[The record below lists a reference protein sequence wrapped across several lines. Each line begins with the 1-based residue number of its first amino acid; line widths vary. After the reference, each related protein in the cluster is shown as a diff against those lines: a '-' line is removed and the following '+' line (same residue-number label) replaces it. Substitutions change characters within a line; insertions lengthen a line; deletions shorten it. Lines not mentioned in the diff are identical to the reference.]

1 MYQSLRK
8 ILFIFLI
15 ALLSI
20 SDSYAA
26 DNWRLEKEA
35 SGIKVYT
42 RPVQGS
48 AIREIKGELVINSSL
63 DSIMAVFDDV
73 ANYPTWNY
81 QCSKAYSLKKV
92 SEYEHYHYQNIK
104 MPFPVTDRDLLIHST
119 ISQLGKQVFIKLQ
132 AVPNYC
138 KNNASSIKAC
148 KAINQSQHVMVEK
161 LRGLY
166 QLTPLN
172 DHAVKVVWIQHTEPA
187 GKIPNWLVNNMLVDV
202 PFNTLKQLSKQVTKK
217 PYKNAKLRRDSSGK
231 ILGLERL

>member
-1 MYQSLRK
+1 MHQALRIFAIGL
-8 ILFIFLI
+8 IL
-15 ALLSI
+15 LLSM
-20 SDSYAA
+20 SASYAA

-63 DSIMAVFDDV
+63 ASIMAVFDDV
-73 ANYPTWNY
+73 ANYPAWNH

-92 SEYEHYHYQNIK
+92 SEYERYHYQNIK
-104 MPFPVTDRDLLIHST
+104 MPFPVTDRDLLIHSMT
-119 ISQLGKQVFIKLQ
+119 SQSGKQVLVKLQ
-132 AVPNYC
+132 AAPNYC
-138 KNNASSIKAC
+138 KNSSIKAC
-148 KAINQSQHVMVEK
+148 ETINQSKHIMVEK

-202 PFNTLKQLSKQVTKK
+202 PFNTLKKLSKQVTKK
-217 PYKNAKLRRDSSGK
+217 PYKDAKLRRDASGK
-231 ILGLERL
+231 ILGLIRH